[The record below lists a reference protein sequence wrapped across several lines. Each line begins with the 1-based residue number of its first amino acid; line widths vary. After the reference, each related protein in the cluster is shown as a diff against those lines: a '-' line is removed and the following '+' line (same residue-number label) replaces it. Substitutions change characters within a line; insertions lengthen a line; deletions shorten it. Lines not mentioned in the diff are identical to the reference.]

1 MGDTT
6 AAASAEGECRAE
18 HNRISD
24 RVGEL
29 NTVFYGIYN
38 LRRFAQGSP
47 IFHGILKCLTVLC
60 LKDGLCGCTDQ
71 FYSVLF

>member
-1 MGDTT
+1 MGDTAT
-6 AAASAEGECRAE
+6 ASAEGECRAE

-38 LRRFAQGSP
+38 LGSCTRLTDF
-47 IFHGILKCLTVLC
+47 FHGILKCLTILC
-60 LKDGLCGCTDQ
+60 LKNGLCGCTNQ